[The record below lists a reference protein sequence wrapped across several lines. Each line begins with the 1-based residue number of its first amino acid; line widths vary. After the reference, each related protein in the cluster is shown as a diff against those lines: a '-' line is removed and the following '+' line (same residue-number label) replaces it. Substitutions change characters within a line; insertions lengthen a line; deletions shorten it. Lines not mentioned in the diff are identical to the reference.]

1 MGDQIKKNEMGRACG
16 MFGGQERCTPDF
28 GGVFRR
34 MRDHLENEGVVGRIE
49 LTWTFKKCDWG
60 RDIDWMNL
68 T

>member
-1 MGDQIKKNEMGRACG
+1 MGRACG

-49 LTWTFKKCDWG
+49 LTWTFKKCDG
-60 RDIDWMNL
+60 GH
-68 T
+68 